1 MKTKYI
7 RTPISYYGGKQTMI
21 RDIVPIFDGDNSTCF
36 VSPFTG
42 GGAIEFAIKP
52 RRVEIWNDRINGL
65 IVFYQVLQNPNLLEQ
80 LIARLRGQAYS
91 EYWHNHYRCEYKKYE
106 IIKNIDL
113 LSDKDKVE
121 YAAATYWMTNCSYGN
136 AICAGFRFGR
146 GKFASE
152 LRRRLSILNA
162 ASERIGNAIIMNRD
176 ALQIIQLF
184 NKPDTIFYIDPPYY
198 NANMGHYSDY
208 CIEDYLKLLNLL
220 EVLKGK
226 FVLSSYDSEYLQDYA
241 KRNKWNITRLKKH
254 NSMKTHNGLF
264 YITECITTN
273 FQNTI
278 IQLF

>member
-113 LSDKDKVE
+113 LS
-121 YAAATYWMTNCSYGN
+121 
-136 AICAGFRFGR
+136 
-146 GKFASE
+146 
-152 LRRRLSILNA
+152 
-162 ASERIGNAIIMNRD
+162 
-176 ALQIIQLF
+176 
-184 NKPDTIFYIDPPYY
+184 YY

-264 YITECITTN
+264 YKTECITTN